1 MDFVNMREVMRLSM
15 VDHDITVQAGLGY
28 VDLNAWLAKHGLW
41 FPLDPGPGAT
51 LGDLKLSHAETAV
64 CVFAAAAEHTGA
76 LAQQLCA
83 MAQ

>member
-1 MDFVNMREVMRLSM
+1 MREVMRLSM

-51 LGDLKLSHAETAV
+51 LGGMCACRYRPYICVHTYRIYLLLFLVHASHILTSL
-64 CVFAAAAEHTGA
+64 H
-76 LAQQLCA
+76 
-83 MAQ
+83 